1 MQYIL
6 SPLLLFWDSLISLKA
21 YYKTSLENFLKV
33 HAHWIHM
40 NNFIML
46 LEYCKIIPVNFW
58 NIISFWKI
66 ALLVAFLF
74 LHTPLACVS
83 LLILL
88 LTLSSVYFTYVDI
101 KLADL
106 KFYTLSFVDS
116 LQIIS
121 LRISKIIVFVP
132 ILQKCCCNSH
142 YGAVPVHRKVL
153 NHRDLKNKLYIWI
166 SLTAASSQYAQF
178 VSLLPHSA
186 NHPRLLLSCISFL
199 GDYSWY
205 SSTEQMQT
213 FLWHTAQRHIAQHGL
228 RSVLSKHQL
237 LPKLK
242 NLGTA

>member
-116 LQIIS
+116 LQIFS
-121 LRISKIIVFVP
+121 LFFFFFFLTSYVTDIQDFYIPVP
-132 ILQKCCCNSH
+132 GHEQ
-142 YGAVPVHRKVL
+142 L
-153 NHRDLKNKLYIWI
+153 NDFLC
-166 SLTAASSQYAQF
+166 S
-178 VSLLPHSA
+178 VSV
-186 NHPRLLLSCISFL
+186 
-199 GDYSWY
+199 WY
-205 SSTEQMQT
+205 R
-213 FLWHTAQRHIAQHGL
+213 WRW
-228 RSVLSKHQL
+228 
-237 LPKLK
+237 
-242 NLGTA
+242 